1 VRDVPEEYDIEALE
15 ALFSRYTGFREVRT
29 IPLPQFKNC
38 AFVEY
43 EANEGAIQAR
53 EALNGRVLGEGA
65 VGLKV
70 TYQKAG

>member
-1 VRDVPEEYDIEALE
+1 MREVPEDYTKEMLE
-15 ALFSRYTGFREVRT
+15 ALFGRYTGFREVRT
-29 IPLPQFKNC
+29 IPLPAYKGC

-53 EALNGRVLGEGA
+53 EALNGRALGES
-65 VGLKV
+65 VLKV

>member
-1 VRDVPEEYDIEALE
+1 MREVPDDYTVEMLE
-15 ALFSRYTGFREVRT
+15 AMFARYPGFREVRT
-29 IPLPQFKNC
+29 IPLPQFKGC

-53 EALNGRVLGEGA
+53 EALNGLSVGEGN
-65 VGLKV
+65 LKV